1 MGKSKGVFT
10 DIREQE
16 IQQESQDEQIE
27 KLINKI
33 KEDES
38 KNI

>member
-1 MGKSKGVFT
+1 MGKSKQEFT

-27 KLINKI
+27 MLNNKT
-33 KEDES
+33 
-38 KNI
+38 N

>member
-1 MGKSKGVFT
+1 MGKSKQEFT

-27 KLINKI
+27 MLN
-33 KEDES
+33 
-38 KNI
+38 N